1 MRGSKRI
8 TTEKSAQKWR
18 LNKHMLKTL
27 FLLTMLSTVAL
38 AQEAATPA
46 DGGAAGHHRPATK
59 AKQLTNDEFDA
70 YLAHP
75 EKILL
80 IDVRRPDEI
89 ASIGGFPVYLNIQI
103 KELKDHLREIPKDRE
118 IITVSNHAARASVAA
133 DLLADSGFKV
143 LGAVGADT
151 YQKAGGKLAV
161 KFPTP
166 PAAAQGGQPAGADA
180 GAYTRADHP
189 GSN

>member
-1 MRGSKRI
+1 
-8 TTEKSAQKWR
+8 
-18 LNKHMLKTL
+18 MLKTL
-27 FLLTMLSTVAL
+27 MLLTMLSTVAL
-38 AQEAATPA
+38 AQEAANPA
-46 DGGAAGHHRPATK
+46 EGGSAAHQGPATR
-59 AKQLTNDEFDA
+59 AKKLTNEEFDA

-89 ASIGGFPVYLNIQI
+89 SSIGGFPVYLNIQV

-118 IITVSNHAARASVAA
+118 IITVSNHAARASIAA
-133 DLLADSGFKV
+133 DLLTDNGFKV

-161 KFPTP
+161 KFPAP
-166 PAAAQGGQPAGADA
+166 PAAAQGGKPAGADA
-180 GAYTRADHP
+180 GAYAQTDHP
-189 GSN
+189 SPN